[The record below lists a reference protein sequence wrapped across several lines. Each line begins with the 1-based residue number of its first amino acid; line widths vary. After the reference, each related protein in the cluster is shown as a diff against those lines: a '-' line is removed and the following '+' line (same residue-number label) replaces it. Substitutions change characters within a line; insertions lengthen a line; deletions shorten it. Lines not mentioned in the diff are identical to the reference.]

1 VNDFKYTKRELVQYR
16 IGRADGSLREA
27 KLLATENHWN
37 TTVNRL
43 YYACFYAISALLA
56 EHELNA
62 KTHSGA
68 KILFHKHFIK
78 NGDIDKEQGTFFSKV
93 FDKRQIG
100 DYEDFQEISKKEVL
114 PLIKD
119 TEYFLAVIKKHLHY

>member
-1 VNDFKYTKRELVQYR
+1 
-16 IGRADGSLREA
+16 LREA
-27 KLLATENHWN
+27 KLLAAENHWN
-37 TTVNRL
+37 ATVNRL

-56 EHELNA
+56 EHKLNT

-78 NGDIDKEQGTFFSKV
+78 DGDIDKKQGTFFSQL

-100 DYEDFQEISKKEVL
+100 DYEDFQEIRKEEVL
-114 PLIKD
+114 PLIEDAKK
-119 TEYFLAVIKKHLHY
+119 FLAVIKQQLHY